1 MVSGIGLEQI
11 KQAVISRFP
20 LGYYNGT
27 LYKIVYGDNGEAKFE
42 LSKESFKPWVVIVS
56 RDYYQESLENLAVTD
71 QRELK
76 AVLKLNNNNEDFN
89 SVYLVN
95 TITDNQS
102 YFNRWKFPKNL
113 ISAMVMLPEGLLLA
127 KSESANTPIVVE
139 DEEQESRVFV
149 VASSNGLSSTKPT
162 AVINSIS
169 RFCQSCGVS
178 QQTPSTVI
186 SNKQLP
192 TAFLNGLSNL
202 SIKYWAGFWQAPYQ
216 SFNFTNIKSSLVMAM
231 ACVVLYLSASSG
243 YLYWQQTQLEQQLQ
257 QGKSE
262 VSEALDIQDK
272 RNELKLQVEGLS
284 QVVVDFKSK
293 TVIWAI
299 LLPLFEE
306 AKFDNIRYQD
316 GRFILRGSA
325 PKATV
330 LLSKLV
336 EKNGVTD
343 AQFDLPVTSNRARE
357 SFTISFRWQPTK
369 QEVSDAIAP

>member
-1 MVSGIGLEQI
+1 MVTGMGLEQI
-11 KQAVISRFP
+11 KQAIISRFP

-27 LYKIVYGDNGEAKFE
+27 LYKIVYGENGAAQFE
-42 LSKESFKPWVVIVS
+42 LSKESFKPWILVVS
-56 RDYYQESLENLAVTD
+56 RDYYQESLENLSLTN
-71 QRELK
+71 QKELK
-76 AVLKLNNNNEDFN
+76 AVLTLNNSDEEYN

-95 TITDNQS
+95 TVTDNQS
-102 YFNRWKFPKNL
+102 YFNRWKFPKTL
-113 ISAMVMLPEGLLLA
+113 ITAMVMLPEGLLLA

-139 DEEQESRVFV
+139 DDQQKARLFV
-149 VASSNGLSSTKPT
+149 VGSSNGLSSTKPT

-169 RFCQSCGVS
+169 RFCQSSGLS
-178 QQTPSTVI
+178 QQTSSTVI

-192 TAFLNGLSNL
+192 SALLNGLGNL
-202 SIKYWAGFWQAPYQ
+202 SIKHWAGFWRAPHQ
-216 SFNFTNIKSSLVMAM
+216 SFSFANIKNSLVMVM
-231 ACVVLYLSASSG
+231 VCVVVYLSASSG
-243 YLYWQQTQLEQQLQ
+243 YLHWQQTQLEQQLQ

-262 VSEALDIQDK
+262 VNEALNIQDK
-272 RNELKLQVEGLS
+272 RNELKSRVEGLS
-284 QVVVDFKSK
+284 QVVADFKSK

-306 AKFDNIRYQD
+306 AKFDNVRYQD

-336 EKNGVTD
+336 EKNGITD

-357 SFTISFRWQPTK
+357 SFTISFRWQPIK
-369 QEVSDAIAP
+369 QEVSDASAP

>member
-1 MVSGIGLEQI
+1 MGLEQI
-11 KQAVISRFP
+11 KQAIISRFP

-27 LYKIVYGDNGEAKFE
+27 LYKIVYAKNGAAKFE
-42 LSKESFKPWVVIVS
+42 LSKESFKPWVLIVS
-56 RDYYQESLENLAVTD
+56 RDYYQESLENLALTD

-76 AVLKLNNNNEDFN
+76 AVLKLNNNNEEF
-89 SVYLVN
+89 SAVYLVN

-127 KSESANTPIVVE
+127 KSESTNTPIVVE
-139 DEEQESRVFV
+139 DDQQEARLFV
-149 VASSNGLSSTKPT
+149 VGSSNGLSSTKPT

-169 RFCQSCGVS
+169 RFCQSSGLS
-178 QQTPSTVI
+178 QQTSSTVI
-186 SNKQLP
+186 SNKQIPSALI
-192 TAFLNGLSNL
+192 NGLGNL
-202 SIKYWAGFWQAPYQ
+202 SIKHWAGFWRAPHQ
-216 SFNFTNIKSSLVMAM
+216 SFSFANIKNSLVMVM
-231 ACVVLYLSASSG
+231 ACVVVYLSASSG
-243 YLYWQQTQLEQQLQ
+243 YLYWQQSQLEQQLQ

-262 VSEALDIQDK
+262 VNEALNIQDK
-272 RNELKLQVEGLS
+272 RNELKSQVEGLS
-284 QVVVDFKSK
+284 QVVADFRSK

-306 AKFDNIRYQD
+306 AKFDNVRYQD

-369 QEVSDAIAP
+369 QEVSDASVP

>member
-1 MVSGIGLEQI
+1 MVTGMGLEQI
-11 KQAVISRFP
+11 KQAIISRFP

-27 LYKIVYGDNGEAKFE
+27 LYKIVYAKNGAAKFE
-42 LSKESFKPWVVIVS
+42 LSKESFKPWVLIVS
-56 RDYYQESLENLAVTD
+56 RDYYQESLENLALTD

-76 AVLKLNNNNEDFN
+76 AVLKLNNNNEEF
-89 SVYLVN
+89 SAVYLVN

-127 KSESANTPIVVE
+127 KSESTNTPIVVE
-139 DEEQESRVFV
+139 DDQQEARLFV
-149 VASSNGLSSTKPT
+149 VGSSNGLSSTKPT

-169 RFCQSCGVS
+169 RFCQSSGLS
-178 QQTPSTVI
+178 QQTSSTVI
-186 SNKQLP
+186 SNKQIPSALI
-192 TAFLNGLSNL
+192 NGLGNL
-202 SIKYWAGFWQAPYQ
+202 SIKHWAGFWRAPHQ
-216 SFNFTNIKSSLVMAM
+216 SFSFANIKNSLVMVM
-231 ACVVLYLSASSG
+231 ACVVVYLSASSG
-243 YLYWQQTQLEQQLQ
+243 YLYWQQSQLEQQLQ

-262 VSEALDIQDK
+262 VNEALNIQDK
-272 RNELKLQVEGLS
+272 RNELKSQVEGLS
-284 QVVVDFKSK
+284 QVVADFRSK

-306 AKFDNIRYQD
+306 AKFDNVRYQD

-369 QEVSDAIAP
+369 QEVSDASVP